1 MSLHGAVKIRMADYH
16 NGILDGIQ
24 ILAGCDYLD
33 SIPGIGIKT
42 AHKLLRKHKSV
53 EKASRHVCTCFLR
66 DRLADQI
73 LAGNRWFK

>member
-1 MSLHGAVKIRMADYH
+1 MEIDFASLS
-16 NGILDGIQ
+16 LSCQ

-53 EKASRHVCTCFLR
+53 EKVRALAS
-66 DRLADQI
+66 
-73 LAGNRWFK
+73 

>member
-1 MSLHGAVKIRMADYH
+1 MFEIVLRHLMANWRYDL
-16 NGILDGIQ
+16 LDVIQ

-53 EKASRHVCTCFLR
+53 EKASHRNQM
-66 DRLADQI
+66 DRLHCP
-73 LAGNRWFK
+73 FV